1 MKILPFSRIFLSSHK
16 TEIPYLKMA
25 VVFSSFLQRFLEWKT
40 RHLTHH
46 QFLLIL
52 SAVIGFIA
60 GLVAVTIKNLTH
72 FIQLLLEGKFIAN
85 YHSAFYFIFPV
96 IGIALTLA
104 IIRWGVKREIG
115 NGIPTTLHAI
125 SQRKGLMQKFQ
136 TYASLITAPL
146 TVGFGGS
153 VGLEAPTVATGA
165 SLSSNLSRMFKMNQA
180 SRTLLIGCAAAGAM
194 SSLFQAPIAA
204 IIFAIEIF
212 SLDLTLVSMIPLLL
226 ASVSAILTTYF
237 FFGSD
242 IILHYTLTDE
252 FDISEVPFYI
262 LLGIIASFCSIYFTK
277 IYFRF
282 ADIFKKISSPWKR
295 MLVGGF
301 GLGILIF
308 LIPPLY
314 GEGYDVINNLLEED
328 YLEALGTNNLF
339 DDYLGNIWVVIALL
353 LGLLVFKVIATSL
366 TLGAGGI
373 GGIFAPV
380 LFMGSAMGH
389 CFALIINNL
398 GFLKNPISVSNFTL
412 VGMAGLMAGIMH
424 APLTAIFLIAEL
436 TRGYELFVPLMITA
450 AISFMITNQ
459 FQPHSVYTLDLA
471 SRGELITHNKD
482 QAVLTLLN
490 INQVIEK
497 SFIPLK
503 IDMTLREVIKE
514 GVVKSSR
521 NIFPVVDEE
530 NNFKGVLL
538 LDDLRPVMFEQKLY
552 DELKVHELMQAAPE
566 IIDIEKD
573 RMKEIMR
580 KFQETT
586 AWNLPVVK
594 NNKYVGFV
602 SKSKL
607 LTAYRQKLIEVT
619 V

>member
-1 MKILPFSRIFLSSHK
+1 MTAFFNDL
-16 TEIPYLKMA
+16 
-25 VVFSSFLQRFLEWKT
+25 LQRFLDWRI
-40 RHLTHH
+40 RHISHH
-46 QFLLIL
+46 QFLMIL
-52 SAVIGFIA
+52 SAMIGFIA
-60 GLVAVTIKNLTH
+60 GLVAVVIKNFTH
-72 FIQLLLEGKFIAN
+72 FIQLLLEGEFIAN
-85 YHSAFYFIFPV
+85 YHNAFYFIFPI
-96 IGIALTLA
+96 IGLALTLV
-104 IIRWGVKREIG
+104 IVKWGIRKDIG

-125 SQRKGLMQKFQ
+125 SQRKGLMRKFQ

-194 SSLFQAPIAA
+194 SSLFKAPIAA

-226 ASVSAILTTYF
+226 ASVSAILTSYF

-242 IILHYTLTDE
+242 IILHYTLTDD
-252 FDISEVPFYI
+252 FDISDVPFYI
-262 LLGIIASFCSIYFTK
+262 LLGVLASVCSVYFTRIYFK
-277 IYFRF
+277 SGEF
-282 ADIFKKISSPWKR
+282 FKR
-295 MLVGGF
+295 LGGPGIRLLIGGL
-301 GLGILIF
+301 GLGILVY
-308 LIPPLY
+308 LVPPLY
-314 GEGYDVINNLLEED
+314 GEGYDVINNLLQED
-328 YLEALGTNNLF
+328 YREALGTNNLF
-339 DDYLGNIWVVIALL
+339 NSYLQNIWMVI
-353 LGLLVFKVIATSL
+353 GLLVGLVVLKVVATSL

-389 CFALIINNL
+389 CFALVLNNL
-398 GFLKNPISVSNFTL
+398 GIFRNPISVSNFTL

-450 AISFMITNQ
+450 AISFMITHQ
-459 FQPHSVYTLDLA
+459 FQPHSVYTMDLA
-471 SRGELITHNKD
+471 SKGELITHNKD
-482 QAVLTLLN
+482 QTVLTLLN
-490 INQVIEK
+490 IQQVIEK
-497 SFIPLK
+497 NFIPLK
-503 IDMTLREVIKE
+503 IDMNLGEVIRN

-521 NIFPVVDEE
+521 NIFPVVDDE
-530 NNFKGVLL
+530 NNFKGIIL
-538 LDDLRPVMFEQKLY
+538 LDDLRPIMFEQNLY
-552 DELKVHELMQAAPE
+552 EEIKVNEIMQRAPE
-566 IIDIEKD
+566 IIDLQKD
-573 RMKEIMR
+573 RMSEIMQ
-580 KFQETT
+580 KFQEST
-586 AWNLPVVK
+586 AWNLPVVRDD
-594 NNKYVGFV
+594 KYIGFI